1 MMMRNQEKSAHR
13 EMLIRLFLLPSQSR
27 SGTPWIK
34 AFHQGQEKKA
44 TAIAL
49 VTASEPADGTN
60 PPRAGGCLRCGN
72 RHVVGYGF
80 QGRGVG
86 DGDTGWGSCLE
97 RHTSEGESPDP
108 QPLRSSVVRALGCHE
123 SGCLGLQLHAGWYTS
138 FKAAGMMNIRTGPTA
153 HK

>member
-1 MMMRNQEKSAHR
+1 MPTAAETGT
-13 EMLIRLFLLPSQSR
+13 LL
-27 SGTPWIK
+27 
-34 AFHQGQEKKA
+34 A
-44 TAIAL
+44 TA
-49 VTASEPADGTN
+49 SRGE
-60 PPRAGGCLRCGN
+60 LR
-72 RHVVGYGF
+72 V
-80 QGRGVG
+80 